1 MKWTHRCSLDWMR
14 TRQKVL
20 TASDVKELLPYTPT
34 GKTRKVGEDKYLK
47 VLANKL
53 RYLTED
59 DCLSTGAAA
68 RGHLLEKYAIMC
80 YNQHFSKAIFGED
93 LFHWDDLVVGKPGGT
108 PLMMLGFSPDAMN
121 HAPMDTCK
129 EDQVNLT
136 NTRYDTIGEIKSY
149 GAERHLLCGNMK
161 PEDLEERWQV
171 ATAMAAVEWID
182 QAVVMFFNPSM
193 EKQMFVAA
201 YEQRDLKAEID
212 VVLEVQ
218 KNWISF
224 VNGHVNDVLP
234 RFNGD
239 PGKEQEIIE
248 IIEKEQGLRP

>member
-34 GKTRKVGEDKYLK
+34 GKPRKVGEDRYLK

-53 RYLTED
+53 RHLTED
-59 DCLSTGAAA
+59 DCISVGAAA
-68 RGHLLEKYAIMC
+68 RGHMLEKYAIMC
-80 YNQHFSKAIFGED
+80 YNQHFAKAIFGEE
-93 LFHWDDLVVGKPGGT
+93 LHHWDDLVVGEPGSS
-108 PLMMLGFSPDAMN
+108 LGFSPDAMN
-121 HAPMDTCK
+121 HPPMDIHK

-136 NTRYDTIGEIKSY
+136 NSRYDTIGEIKSY
-149 GAERHLLCGNMK
+149 GAERHLLCGNTK

-171 ATAMAAVEWID
+171 ATAMAAVEWINN
-182 QAVVMFFNPSM
+182 AVIMFFNPSM

-234 RFNGD
+234 GFNGD
-239 PGKEQEIIE
+239 PCKEQEIIE
-248 IIEKEQGLRP
+248 IIEKEQGLNP